1 MLRWNKDWLWQ
12 WQYPPH
18 SLIDRSMA
26 KRSRCRQ
33 SICKPLWYEHIA
45 CTAIVHVKKC
55 IECLVPAYPRHLSW
69 AAHLGAPH
77 CRAAVSPNPVVG
89 AASSSRTPV
98 PLNTVNTPTFI
109 LTSIKTF
116 HNPFVRRAATPPP
129 ASGDVCRWTVS
140 MSPPEAV
147 LFTSWFRLKY
157 QEILYCLCLTWKSTS
172 TNLVEKI
179 FKNYRSCFIY
189 AQYH

>member
-1 MLRWNKDWLWQ
+1 MIWAYSLHCHCPCEEMHRMFGACLSKPAKLSCTPRCTTTTAGLLCPQTRW
-12 WQYPPH
+12 
-18 SLIDRSMA
+18 
-26 KRSRCRQ
+26 
-33 SICKPLWYEHIA
+33 
-45 CTAIVHVKKC
+45 
-55 IECLVPAYPRHLSW
+55 LVLA
-69 AAHLGAPH
+69 
-77 CRAAVSPNPVVG
+77 

-140 MSPPEAV
+140 MSPPEAA
-147 LFTSWFRLKY
+147 LFTSWITLKY
-157 QEILYCLCLTWKSTS
+157 PEILYCLCLTWKSTS

-179 FKNYRSCFIY
+179 LKNYRSCFIY

>member
-1 MLRWNKDWLWQ
+1 MFKWNKDWLWQ
-12 WQYPPH
+12 RQYPPH

-89 AASSSRTPV
+89 AASRQQQQDSCPAKHGKYPDIHFDINQNISQPFYPPRRRTA
-98 PLNTVNTPTFI
+98 
-109 LTSIKTF
+109 TSLWWCMPMNSVDVSTWGRTF
-116 HNPFVRRAATPPP
+116 H
-129 ASGDVCRWTVS
+129 
-140 MSPPEAV
+140 E
-147 LFTSWFRLKY
+147 L
-157 QEILYCLCLTWKSTS
+157 I
-172 TNLVEKI
+172 
-179 FKNYRSCFIY
+179 
-189 AQYH
+189 